1 MAEGEAATTDGSNLL
16 RPAPGTA
23 CSWGDFAT
31 DRPRD
36 RYAGEIRRA
45 CESGDIS
52 RVRALFAE
60 AREAGA
66 LQGLLPCEVEIR
78 LGQLLGPRYLGGAG
92 LLALA
97 AELGRTAQYV
107 AKVLRLA
114 GVPIRPAF
122 RPASVPPVD
131 LAELRRR
138 YENGSSISSLARL
151 IHYSRDRTRRFLLI
165 GGTELRPRDPRFAV
179 SPNSAPSRMSG
190 R

>member
-1 MAEGEAATTDGSNLL
+1 MTECN
-16 RPAPGTA
+16 
-23 CSWGDFAT
+23 WGDLAT

-60 AREAGA
+60 AGREAGG
-66 LQGLLPCEVEIR
+66 LRGLLPCEVEIR
-78 LGQLLGPRYLGGAG
+78 LGQLLRPRYLGGAG

-97 AELGRTAQYV
+97 AELGRSAQYV

-114 GVPIRPAF
+114 GVTIRPAC
-122 RPASVPPVD
+122 RPVMSVSPVN
-131 LAELRRR
+131 LAELRRH
-138 YENGSSISSLARL
+138 YEAGSSIASLAHQ
-151 IHYSRDRTRRFLLI
+151 IHYSRDRTRAFLLRA
-165 GGTELRPRDPRFAV
+165 GAKLRPAY
-179 SPNSAPSRMSG
+179 APLPGSR

>member
-1 MAEGEAATTDGSNLL
+1 MMTE
-16 RPAPGTA
+16 R
-23 CSWGDFAT
+23 SWGDFAT

-66 LQGLLPCEVEIR
+66 LQGLLPCEVEIK
-78 LGQLLGPRYLGGAG
+78 LGQLLRPKYLRGAG

-97 AELGRTAQYV
+97 AELGRSAQYV

-114 GVPIRPAF
+114 GVTIRPAC
-122 RPASVPPVD
+122 RPVTSVPPVD
-131 LAELRRR
+131 LVELRRR
-138 YENGSSISSLARL
+138 YEAGSSIAGLAHQ
-151 IHYSRDRTRRFLLI
+151 IHYSRDRTRAFLLRA
-165 GGTELRPRDPRFAV
+165 GTELRPAY
-179 SPNSAPSRMSG
+179 APLPGSR

>member
-1 MAEGEAATTDGSNLL
+1 MTE
-16 RPAPGTA
+16 R
-23 CSWGDFAT
+23 SWGDLAT

-36 RYAGEIRRA
+36 RYSGEIRRA

-78 LGQLLGPRYLGGAG
+78 LGQLLRPKYLRGAG

-97 AELGRTAQYV
+97 AELGRSAQYV

-114 GVPIRPAF
+114 GVTIRPAC
-122 RPASVPPVD
+122 RPVMSVPPVD
-131 LAELRRR
+131 LVELRRR
-138 YENGSSISSLARL
+138 YEAGSSIAGLAHQ
-151 IHYSRDRTRRFLLI
+151 IHYSRDRTRAFLLRA
-165 GGTELRPRDPRFAV
+165 GTELRPAY
-179 SPNSAPSRMSG
+179 APPPGSR